1 MSKLEAWVWLIK
13 LFVFPYKTKNKESVC
28 RTGFGGGGGGKVK
41 KFLVELRME
50 SGESVI
56 KAIEIMMGEVEIM
69 AFYLLSMDTLS

>member
-28 RTGFGGGGGGKVK
+28 KTGFWGGGGVGK
-41 KFLVELRME
+41 RME

-56 KAIEIMMGEVEIM
+56 KAIEIMMGAVEIM

>member
-1 MSKLEAWVWLIK
+1 MCSHTKQRTNSQ
-13 LFVFPYKTKNKESVC
+13 FVEPV
-28 RTGFGGGGGGKVK
+28 GGGGGGKVK
-41 KFLVELRME
+41 KFIVELRME